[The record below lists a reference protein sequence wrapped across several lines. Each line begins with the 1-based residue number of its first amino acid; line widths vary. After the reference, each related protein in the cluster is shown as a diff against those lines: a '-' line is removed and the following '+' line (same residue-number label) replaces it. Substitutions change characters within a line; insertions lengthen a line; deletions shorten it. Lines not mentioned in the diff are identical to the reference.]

1 MHVLSTSESGHET
14 IRCYDQCGWG
24 KSPSLHKGV
33 GGEGEGSI
41 Q

>member
-1 MHVLSTSESGHET
+1 MHVVSTSESGHKT

-24 KSPSLHKGV
+24 KSSLHKGV
-33 GGEGEGSI
+33 GGEGSI